1 MHVNPGLSECFCLT
15 LRSSVV
21 GDERSN
27 QPGIRLIDQ
36 KRGLVANLPPKG
48 NGHQPGEAEAAGGFL
63 GYAGGRPGTTHNDQ
77 IAGLFLA
84 GAVIRSLALPA
95 GRAFYLQLRPAPE
108 MLFSGRGFSWGMWDG
123 VSR

>member
-27 QPGIRLIDQ
+27 QPGIRRIDQ
-36 KRGLVANLPPKG
+36 KRGLFANLPPKG
-48 NGHQPGEAEAAGGFL
+48 NGPQPGEAEAAGGFL

-77 IAGLFLA
+77 IAGLGSSFSQRTA
-84 GAVIRSLALPA
+84 IRPTSFAARVNSPT
-95 GRAFYLQLRPAPE
+95 GDVKSF
-108 MLFSGRGFSWGMWDG
+108 
-123 VSR
+123 